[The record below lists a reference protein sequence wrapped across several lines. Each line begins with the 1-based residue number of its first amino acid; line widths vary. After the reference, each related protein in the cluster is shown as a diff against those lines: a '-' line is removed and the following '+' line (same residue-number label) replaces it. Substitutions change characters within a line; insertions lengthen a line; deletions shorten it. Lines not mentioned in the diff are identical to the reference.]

1 MKIKGYSQFILEN
14 FNSRKF
20 DSDFNDFMN
29 IYQNEIVPE
38 IGEVEIFTNHMLDG
52 ILDENKKSR
61 FHKLRQNLKEA
72 RSEFVDT
79 IKSLSYHA
87 GAPVISTVSFSSLAS
102 KINSNPD
109 EDVEEMQKI
118 LDRAGFTLETLKKLF
133 NPVVSVFTSE
143 SFARFIEIHSLDEEN
158 GYVDIYLYK
167 LNEKLDLNTTVW
179 LGGAGWGDALNDNPE
194 EEYVV
199 KYSYGYHKTPYGKML
214 LDQMNIS
221 KESFVETAYL
231 YLKDWI
237 IENVSDGILRDLK
250 KMTQIAYGKL
260 LVDIDLK
267 LEQYIDLDDDR
278 FIIRYSDLCDDF
290 NKVTGDKYSNNI
302 SPEWFKES
310 ILANMSVIGHLNI
323 QDTGEELIFNE

>member
-1 MKIKGYSQFILEN
+1 MKIKGYNQFILEN

-61 FHKLRQNLKEA
+61 FHKLRQNLIGA

-143 SFARFIEIHSLDEEN
+143 SFARFIEIHSLDEQN

-290 NKVTGDKYSNNI
+290 NKMTGDKYSNNI

-310 ILANMSVIGHLNI
+310 ILANMSVIRHLNI

>member
-1 MKIKGYSQFILEN
+1 MKIKGYNQFILEN

-143 SFARFIEIHSLDEEN
+143 SFARFIEIHSLDQEN

-199 KYSYGYHKTPYGKML
+199 KYSYGYHKTSYGKML

-250 KMTQIAYGKL
+250 KMTQIT
-260 LVDIDLK
+260 VDIDLK

-290 NKVTGDKYSNNI
+290 NKVTVDKYSNNI
-302 SPEWFKES
+302 RPEWFKES

>member
-1 MKIKGYSQFILEN
+1 MKIKGYNQFILEN

-20 DSDFNDFMN
+20 DSDFNDFMF
-29 IYQNEIVPE
+29 IYQNEIVPK

-52 ILDENKKSR
+52 ILDENKKSI
-61 FHKLRQNLKEA
+61 FHKLRKSLIDA
-72 RSEFVDT
+72 RSEFVDS
-79 IKSLSYHA
+79 IKSVSYHA
-87 GAPVISTVSFSSLAS
+87 GSFSSLAS

-109 EDVEEMQKI
+109 EDVEEMQKL

-143 SFARFIEIHSLDEEN
+143 SFARFIEIHSLDEQN

-237 IENVSDGILRDLK
+237 IENVSGGILRDLK
-250 KMTQIAYGKL
+250 KMTQIT
-260 LVDIDLK
+260 VDIDLK

-290 NKVTGDKYSNNI
+290 NKMTGDKYSNNI